1 MYSPSYFS
9 FFFKFNT
16 LIKSG
21 LGDEVGPN
29 GKKDTFSTHWSMV
42 ISLELHI
49 ALFTKEPHLRKTKG
63 KGHRIGKVTKQ
74 TNKQVIDLF

>member
-9 FFFKFNT
+9 FKFNT
-16 LIKSG
+16 LIKWG

-29 GKKDTFSTHWSMV
+29 GNNDTFSTRCSMV
-42 ISLELHI
+42 ISLELHL
-49 ALFTKEPHLRKTKG
+49 ALFTKETHLKKTKG
-63 KGHRIGKVTKQ
+63 KGQRIGKVTKQ